1 MLIKKIQQ
9 NSNNLAEK
17 IAQKLVRYPILA
29 PVALL
34 LIILLVTPFALLR
47 QSLNS
52 LKKFLHKPKIIS
64 K

>member
-1 MLIKKIQQ
+1 MLIKKIQK

-47 QSLNS
+47 QSPVSYTHLTLPTNREV
-52 LKKFLHKPKIIS
+52 
-64 K
+64 

>member
-34 LIILLVTPFALLR
+34 LIILFVTQFALLR
-47 QSLNS
+47 QSLSS
-52 LKKFLHKPKIIS
+52 LKKYLH
-64 K
+64 

>member
-17 IAQKLVRYPILA
+17 IAQNLVRYQILA

-34 LIILLVTPFALLR
+34 LIILFVSPFALLR
-47 QSLNS
+47 QSLSS
-52 LKKFLHKPKIIS
+52 LKKFLH
-64 K
+64 